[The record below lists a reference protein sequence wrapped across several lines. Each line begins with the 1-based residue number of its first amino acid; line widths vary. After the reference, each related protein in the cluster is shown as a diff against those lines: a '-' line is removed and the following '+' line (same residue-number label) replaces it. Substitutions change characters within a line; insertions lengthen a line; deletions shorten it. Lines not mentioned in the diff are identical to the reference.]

1 MTDKAYIVAYGRS
14 PIGKGKENGYFAH
27 DKPEEIGKQVL
38 EGVLQRV
45 GGSFDLASIDDLI
58 LGCSLPENMQGMN
71 MARRLSLRAGLPA
84 TVPGMT
90 LTRFCASGLEAI
102 ALAANQVKVGQV
114 SSVIAGGLEFMST
127 SGVSVCEL
135 SANWQLETVGPSLS
149 TSMGMT
155 AENIAERYNISR
167 AEQDQFG
174 VSSHYKAAR
183 AQEEGYFAREI
194 IPLEATV
201 ITYDENHYPT
211 LDKHLIDTDEG
222 VRPDTTIEAVSKL
235 RPVFKQEGTVTAA
248 TSSQVSD
255 GAGFVVVMSE
265 ERIAEDDVEPIGV
278 FLGYQVVGLDPD
290 YMGMGPVEAV
300 RAVLKQT
307 GLALEDMDVIEL
319 NEAFAA
325 QALAVIH
332 ELGLDPD
339 RVNPNGGAIALG
351 HPTGATGAIL
361 VAKVLSELERIG
373 GRYGLVTMCVGG
385 GMGAAA
391 IVEYV
396 GSPKGG
402 RAND

>member
-38 EGVLQRV
+38 EGILQRV
-45 GGSFDLASIDDLI
+45 GGSFDPAVIDDLI

-102 ALAANQVKVGQV
+102 ALAANQIKVGQA
-114 SSVIAGGLEFMST
+114 SSVVAGGLEFMST
-127 SGVSVCEL
+127 SGVSACEL

-174 VSSHYKAAR
+174 VSSHHKAAR

-194 IPLEATV
+194 IPVEATV
-201 ITYDENHYPT
+201 VTYDENHYPI

-235 RPVFKQEGTVTAA
+235 RPVFNQEGTVTAA

-265 ERIAEDDVEPIGV
+265 EKLAEDGIEPIGV

-325 QALAVIH
+325 QALAVIY

-402 RAND
+402 KAND

>member
-45 GGSFDLASIDDLI
+45 GGSFDPAAIDDLI

-102 ALAANQVKVGQV
+102 ALAANQIKVGQA
-114 SSVIAGGLEFMST
+114 SSVLAGGLEFMST
-127 SGVSVCEL
+127 SGVSTCEL

-174 VSSHYKAAR
+174 VSSHHKAAR

-194 IPLEATV
+194 IPVEATV
-201 ITYDENHYPT
+201 VTYDETHYPT

-265 ERIAEDDVEPIGV
+265 ERIAEDGIEPIGV

-307 GLALEDMDVIEL
+307 GLALEDMDVVEL

-332 ELGLDPD
+332 ELGLDPG

>member
-265 ERIAEDDVEPIGV
+265 ERIAEDGIEPIGV

-325 QALAVIH
+325 QALAVIN

-396 GSPKGG
+396 GSPKEG

>member
-45 GGSFDLASIDDLI
+45 GGSFDPASIDDLI

-102 ALAANQVKVGQV
+102 ALAANQVKVGQA
-114 SSVIAGGLEFMST
+114 SSVVAGGLEFMST
-127 SGVSVCEL
+127 SGVSTCEL
-135 SANWQLETVGPSLS
+135 SANWQLETAGPSLS

-174 VSSHYKAAR
+174 VSSHHKAAR

-194 IPLEATV
+194 IPVEATV
-201 ITYDENHYPT
+201 VTYDETHYPT

-222 VRPDTTIEAVSKL
+222 VRSDTTIEAVSKL

-265 ERIAEDDVEPIGV
+265 ERIAEDGVKPIGV

-307 GLALEDMDVIEL
+307 GLALEDLDVIEL

-325 QALAVIH
+325 QALAVIN
-332 ELGLDPD
+332 ELGLDSD

-402 RAND
+402 KAND

>member
-45 GGSFDLASIDDLI
+45 GGSFDPASIDDLI

-183 AQEEGYFAREI
+183 AQEEGYFVREI

-265 ERIAEDDVEPIGV
+265 ERIAEDGIEPIGV

-325 QALAVIH
+325 QALAVIN

>member
-45 GGSFDLASIDDLI
+45 GGSFDPASIDDLI

-102 ALAANQVKVGQV
+102 ALAANQVKVGQA
-114 SSVIAGGLEFMST
+114 SSVVAGGLEFMST
-127 SGVSVCEL
+127 SGVSTCEL
-135 SANWQLETVGPSLS
+135 SANWQLETAGPSLS

-174 VSSHYKAAR
+174 VSSHHKAAR

-194 IPLEATV
+194 IPVEATV
-201 ITYDENHYPT
+201 VTYDENHYPT

-222 VRPDTTIEAVSKL
+222 VRSDTTIEAVSKL

-265 ERIAEDDVEPIGV
+265 ERITEDGIEPIGV

-307 GLALEDMDVIEL
+307 GLALEDLDVIEL

-325 QALAVIH
+325 QALAVIN

>member
-45 GGSFDLASIDDLI
+45 GGSFDPASIDDLI

-102 ALAANQVKVGQV
+102 ALAANQIKVGQA
-114 SSVIAGGLEFMST
+114 SSVVAGGLEFMST
-127 SGVSVCEL
+127 SGVSTCEL
-135 SANWQLETVGPSLS
+135 SANWQLETAGPPLS

-174 VSSHYKAAR
+174 VSSHHKAAR

-194 IPLEATV
+194 IPVEATV
-201 ITYDENHYPT
+201 VTYDENHYPT
-211 LDKHLIDTDEG
+211 LDKYLIDTDEG
-222 VRPDTTIEAVSKL
+222 VRSDTTIEAVSKL

-265 ERIAEDDVEPIGV
+265 ERLAEDGIEPIGV

-325 QALAVIH
+325 QALAVIN

-351 HPTGATGAIL
+351 HPTGATGTIL

>member
-45 GGSFDLASIDDLI
+45 GGFFDPASIDDLI

-102 ALAANQVKVGQV
+102 ALAANQVKVGQA
-114 SSVIAGGLEFMST
+114 SSVVAGGLEFMST
-127 SGVSVCEL
+127 SGVSACEL

-174 VSSHYKAAR
+174 VSSHHKAAR

-194 IPLEATV
+194 IPVEATV
-201 ITYDENHYPT
+201 VTYDENHYPI
-211 LDKHLIDTDEG
+211 LAKHLIDTDEG

-248 TSSQVSD
+248 ISSQVSD

-265 ERIAEDDVEPIGV
+265 ERLAEDGIEPIGV

-396 GSPKGG
+396 GYPKGG

>member
-45 GGSFDLASIDDLI
+45 GGFFDPASIDDLI

-102 ALAANQVKVGQV
+102 ALAANQVKVGQA
-114 SSVIAGGLEFMST
+114 SSVVAGGLEFMST
-127 SGVSVCEL
+127 SGVSACEQ
-135 SANWQLETVGPSLS
+135 SANWHLETVGPSLS

-183 AQEEGYFAREI
+183 AQEEGYFVREI
-194 IPLEATV
+194 IPVEATV
-201 ITYDENHYPT
+201 VTYDENHYPT

-235 RPVFKQEGTVTAA
+235 RPVFKQEGSVTAA

-265 ERIAEDDVEPIGV
+265 ERIAEDGIEPIGV

>member
-45 GGSFDLASIDDLI
+45 GGSFDPAAIDDLI

-102 ALAANQVKVGQV
+102 ALAANQIKVGQA
-114 SSVIAGGLEFMST
+114 SSVLAGGLEFMST
-127 SGVSVCEL
+127 SGVSTCEL

-174 VSSHYKAAR
+174 VSSHHKAAR

-194 IPLEATV
+194 IPVEATV
-201 ITYDENHYPT
+201 VTYDETHYPT

-265 ERIAEDDVEPIGV
+265 ERIAEDGIEPIGV

-332 ELGLDPD
+332 ELGLDPG

-402 RAND
+402 RANG

>member
-265 ERIAEDDVEPIGV
+265 ERIAEDGIEPIGV

-325 QALAVIH
+325 QALAVIN

>member
-265 ERIAEDDVEPIGV
+265 ERIAEDGIEPIGV

-325 QALAVIH
+325 QALAVIN

-402 RAND
+402 KAND

>member
-45 GGSFDLASIDDLI
+45 GESFDPASIDDLI

-135 SANWQLETVGPSLS
+135 SANWQLETAGPSLS
-149 TSMGMT
+149 TSMGIT

-167 AEQDQFG
+167 TEQDQFG

-194 IPLEATV
+194 IPVETTV
-201 ITYDENHYPT
+201 VTYDENHYPT

-265 ERIAEDDVEPIGV
+265 ERIVEDGIEPIGV

-325 QALAVIH
+325 QALAVIN

>member
-1 MTDKAYIVAYGRS
+1 
-14 PIGKGKENGYFAH
+14 
-27 DKPEEIGKQVL
+27 
-38 EGVLQRV
+38 
-45 GGSFDLASIDDLI
+45 
-58 LGCSLPENMQGMN
+58 MQGMN

-102 ALAANQVKVGQV
+102 ALAANQVKVGQA
-114 SSVIAGGLEFMST
+114 SSVVAGGLEFMST
-127 SGVSVCEL
+127 SGVSACEL

-174 VSSHYKAAR
+174 VSSHCKAAR

-194 IPLEATV
+194 IPVETTV
-201 ITYDENHYPT
+201 VTYDENHYPT

-235 RPVFKQEGTVTAA
+235 RPVFKQEGSVTAA

-265 ERIAEDDVEPIGV
+265 ERIAEDGIEPIGV

-396 GSPKGG
+396 GCPKGG
-402 RAND
+402 RANG

>member
-45 GGSFDLASIDDLI
+45 GGSFDPASIDDLI

-102 ALAANQVKVGQV
+102 ALAANQVKVGQA
-114 SSVIAGGLEFMST
+114 SSVVAGGLEFMST
-127 SGVSVCEL
+127 SGVSTCEL

-174 VSSHYKAAR
+174 VSSHHKAAR
-183 AQEEGYFAREI
+183 AQEEGYFACEI
-194 IPLEATV
+194 IPVETTV
-201 ITYDENHYPT
+201 VTYDENHYPT

-265 ERIAEDDVEPIGV
+265 ERIAEDGIEPIGV

-351 HPTGATGAIL
+351 HPTGATGTIL

-396 GSPKGG
+396 GCPKGG

>member
-45 GGSFDLASIDDLI
+45 GGSFDPASIDDLI

-102 ALAANQVKVGQV
+102 ALAANQVKVGQA
-114 SSVIAGGLEFMST
+114 SSVVAGGLEFMSI
-127 SGVSVCEL
+127 SGVSACEL

-155 AENIAERYNISR
+155 AENIADRYNISR

-174 VSSHYKAAR
+174 VSSHHKAAR
-183 AQEEGYFAREI
+183 AQEEGYFVREI
-194 IPLEATV
+194 IPVEATV
-201 ITYDENHYPT
+201 VTYDENHYPI

-265 ERIAEDDVEPIGV
+265 ERITEDGIEPIGV

-307 GLALEDMDVIEL
+307 GLALEDLDVIEL

-325 QALAVIH
+325 QALAVIN

-402 RAND
+402 RANG

>member
-45 GGSFDLASIDDLI
+45 GGSFDPASIDDLI

-102 ALAANQVKVGQV
+102 ALAANQVKVGQA
-114 SSVIAGGLEFMST
+114 SSVLAGGLEFMST
-127 SGVSVCEL
+127 SGVSTCEL
-135 SANWQLETVGPSLS
+135 SANWQLETAGPSLS

-174 VSSHYKAAR
+174 VSSHHKAAR

-194 IPLEATV
+194 IPVEATV
-201 ITYDENHYPT
+201 VTYDENHYPT

-265 ERIAEDDVEPIGV
+265 ERLAEDGIEPIGV

-307 GLALEDMDVIEL
+307 GLALEDLDVIEL

>member
-45 GGSFDLASIDDLI
+45 GGSFDPASIDDLI

-102 ALAANQVKVGQV
+102 ALAANQVKVGQA
-114 SSVIAGGLEFMST
+114 SSVVAGGLEFMST
-127 SGVSVCEL
+127 SGVSACEL
-135 SANWQLETVGPSLS
+135 SANWQLETAGPSLS

-183 AQEEGYFAREI
+183 AQEEGYFVREI
-194 IPLEATV
+194 IPVEATV
-201 ITYDENHYPT
+201 VTYDENHYPT

-265 ERIAEDDVEPIGV
+265 ERIAEDGIEPIGA

-307 GLALEDMDVIEL
+307 SLALEDLDVIEL

-325 QALAVIH
+325 QALAVIN
-332 ELGLDPD
+332 ELGLDSD

-361 VAKVLSELERIG
+361 VTKVLSELERIG

-396 GSPKGG
+396 GYPKGG

>member
-45 GGSFDLASIDDLI
+45 GGSFDPASIDDLI

-265 ERIAEDDVEPIGV
+265 ERIAEDGIEPIGV

-325 QALAVIH
+325 QALAVIN

-402 RAND
+402 RANG

>member
-265 ERIAEDDVEPIGV
+265 ERIAEDGIEPIGV

-290 YMGMGPVEAV
+290 YMGMGPVEVV

-325 QALAVIH
+325 QALAVIN

-396 GSPKGG
+396 GSPKEG

>member
-45 GGSFDLASIDDLI
+45 GRSFDPASIDDLI

-102 ALAANQVKVGQV
+102 ALAANQVKVGQA
-114 SSVIAGGLEFMST
+114 SSVVAGGLEFMST
-127 SGVSVCEL
+127 SGVSTCEL
-135 SANWQLETVGPSLS
+135 SANWQLETAGPSLS

-174 VSSHYKAAR
+174 VSSHHKAAR

-194 IPLEATV
+194 IPVEATV
-201 ITYDENHYPT
+201 VTYDENHYPT

-222 VRPDTTIEAVSKL
+222 VRSDTTIEAVSKL

-265 ERIAEDDVEPIGV
+265 ERIAEDGIEPIGV

-402 RAND
+402 RANE

>member
-45 GGSFDLASIDDLI
+45 GGSFDPAAIDDLI

-102 ALAANQVKVGQV
+102 ALAANQIKVGQA
-114 SSVIAGGLEFMST
+114 SSVLAGGLEFMST
-127 SGVSVCEL
+127 SGVSTCEL

-174 VSSHYKAAR
+174 VSSHHKAAR

-194 IPLEATV
+194 IPVEATV
-201 ITYDENHYPT
+201 VTYDETHYPT

-265 ERIAEDDVEPIGV
+265 ERIAEDGIEPIGV

-325 QALAVIH
+325 QALAVVN

-396 GSPKGG
+396 GCPKGE

>member
-45 GGSFDLASIDDLI
+45 GGSFDPASIDDLI

-102 ALAANQVKVGQV
+102 SLAANQVKVGQA
-114 SSVIAGGLEFMST
+114 SSVVAGGLEFMST
-127 SGVSVCEL
+127 SGVSTCEL
-135 SANWQLETVGPSLS
+135 SANWQLETAGPSLS

-174 VSSHYKAAR
+174 VSSHHKAAR

-194 IPLEATV
+194 IPVETTV
-201 ITYDENHYPT
+201 VTYDENHYPT

-265 ERIAEDDVEPIGV
+265 ERIAEDGVEPIGV

-300 RAVLKQT
+300 RDVLKQT

-325 QALAVIH
+325 QALAVIN
-332 ELGLDPD
+332 ELGLDSD

-361 VAKVLSELERIG
+361 VAKALSELERIG

>member
-45 GGSFDLASIDDLI
+45 GGSFDPAVIDDLI

-102 ALAANQVKVGQV
+102 ALAANQVKVGQA
-114 SSVIAGGLEFMST
+114 SSVVAGGLEFMST
-127 SGVSVCEL
+127 SGVSACEQ
-135 SANWQLETVGPSLS
+135 SANWQLETAGPSLS

-174 VSSHYKAAR
+174 VSSHHKAAR

-194 IPLEATV
+194 IPVETTV
-201 ITYDENHYPT
+201 VTYDENHYPT

-265 ERIAEDDVEPIGV
+265 ERIAEDGIEPIGV

-351 HPTGATGAIL
+351 HPTGATGTIL